1 MDDNKNTSSLFFITN
16 KNLVRCA
23 LLTVTFFTVAC
34 NKSSKTTE
42 SVFPENNKSEVKV
55 CGGDSPKSKFIRNEF
70 IVTWENGDISVET
83 ADNSDTFIKDFMT
96 PKLEKIRHVEYNKTI
111 HLLDTNPAINDSN
124 FYSRSHRFEESSLNL
139 NSYDG
144 AGDSY
149 DSASVNSATEEVA
162 DKGPEQ
168 INAPAVW
175 SQGQY
180 GKDVLVAVVDSPV
193 DITHPQLADRIQI
206 NEAEANGKSGVDD
219 DGNGFVDDVYGWD
232 FVHDTP
238 QYSNNVSDHGTHV
251 AGIIAAN
258 TTRTTVRG
266 VAPQAKILAVNFLN
280 ADGEGS
286 LFAAITALKYAAS
299 RGAKVINASWGASC
313 YSASLEQEMTAL
325 KDQGIIFVAAA
336 GNEYLD
342 FDTNPK
348 STWTFPAASN
358 LENQI
363 TVGANNMLGYLMSF
377 SNRSYSLVHLTA
389 PGYAVTSTVP
399 GGYAKESGTSMAAP
413 FVTGAVALLLG
424 AFPQATPAQIKQSIL
439 AGVEKHQGYIS
450 KTLTGGIL
458 NVNTSMSYLKNK

>member
-16 KNLVRCA
+16 KHLVRCA
-23 LLTVTFFTVAC
+23 LITATLFTVAC

-96 PKLEKIRHVEYNKTI
+96 PQLEKIRHVEYNKTI
-111 HLLDTNPAINDSN
+111 HLLD
-124 FYSRSHRFEESSLNL
+124 
-139 NSYDG
+139 
-144 AGDSY
+144 SY
-149 DSASVNSATEEVA
+149 DSVSVNSATEEVA

-180 GKDVLVAVVDSPV
+180 GKDVLVAVVDSAV

-206 NEAEANGKSGVDD
+206 NEVEANGKSGVDD

-232 FVHDTP
+232 FVNDTP

-266 VAPQAKILAVNFLN
+266 VAPKAKILAVNFLN

-377 SNRSYSLVHLTA
+377 SNRSYSMVHLTA

-424 AFPQATPAQIKQSIL
+424 AFPQATPTQIKQSIL